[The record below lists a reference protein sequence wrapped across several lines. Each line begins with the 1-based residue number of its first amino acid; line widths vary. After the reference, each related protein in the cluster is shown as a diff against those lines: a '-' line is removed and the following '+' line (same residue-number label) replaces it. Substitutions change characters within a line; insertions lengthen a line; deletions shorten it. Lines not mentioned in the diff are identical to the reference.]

1 MGLFKKDPVQLPD
14 TEDAEELR
22 VKKNAST
29 MSLDDV
35 NMDGTYSD
43 ADVDPAM
50 KADLKAR
57 GLTRRERAALKKAK
71 QQAEGQFKNYVHLM
85 ALKPYEKYVFHSDYF
100 QVDGRFASIM
110 SFFHADGASDN
121 YGAFWGVNKIPS
133 GLDHDIEIVLFEQ
146 TRKMTEG
153 WLADRQ
159 KTSESVAKLNENEQT
174 KTGSNTSKAGAARRS
189 MDLMEIAKELQD
201 GAAYLHIHFRL
212 MVIGPTLEKLDAAI
226 AKISRLYID
235 RFATLSAAAYFG
247 EQKQELSMLFMKNQ
261 NKQGPGFYMTSMEYA
276 GAYSL
281 VTHGLEDANGEYVGQ
296 MVGDVNNAAVLF
308 DVNRYRRR
316 VVIADEGY
324 DDHYAARVHVSALWG
339 SKLSQAALLSNQ
351 RVVHLILDGT
361 NLDHIGPKFQ
371 TMTYKLDLNKGDVN
385 MFEMFGDRK
394 DQLAIFPSQM
404 QKLILMASQAY
415 TATDSDKSIIEG
427 NLEKVA
433 TQFYI
438 DNRMWYE
445 NAKDNQD
452 KLRVVGIPH
461 KQVPK
466 LEMFVAYLDTAYNNM
481 KSTLARDNEE
491 LHALNVLALTFR
503 NLLSSNGDLFNTI
516 TSDSIDGAAHGRR
529 VIYDFSRLL
538 QRGIGV
544 AMAQLVNVIG
554 FAVNS
559 MGVGDLVII
568 HGADKIDAGVKK
580 YLDVQFDKLFDAGGR
595 VAYLYNSIDK
605 MLGDAEFCK
614 FDRAD
619 YMIFG
624 NMSDGQAISYQKAVN
639 QDIPADLVR
648 LITNRSESINYIR
661 RGFDNIVF
669 TRDLTLCAPG
679 RSNTKGGHR

>member
-1 MGLFKKDPVQLPD
+1 M
-14 TEDAEELR
+14 
-22 VKKNAST
+22 
-29 MSLDDV
+29 
-35 NMDGTYSD
+35 
-43 ADVDPAM
+43 
-50 KADLKAR
+50 
-57 GLTRRERAALKKAK
+57 
-71 QQAEGQFKNYVHLM
+71 
-85 ALKPYEKYVFHSDYF
+85 
-100 QVDGRFASIM
+100 
-110 SFFHADGASDN
+110 
-121 YGAFWGVNKIPS
+121 
-133 GLDHDIEIVLFEQ
+133 
-146 TRKMTEG
+146 
-153 WLADRQ
+153 
-159 KTSESVAKLNENEQT
+159 
-174 KTGSNTSKAGAARRS
+174 
-189 MDLMEIAKELQD
+189 
-201 GAAYLHIHFRL
+201 
-212 MVIGPTLEKLDAAI
+212 
-226 AKISRLYID
+226 
-235 RFATLSAAAYFG
+235 
-247 EQKQELSMLFMKNQ
+247 
-261 NKQGPGFYMTSMEYA
+261 
-276 GAYSL
+276 
-281 VTHGLEDANGEYVGQ
+281 
-296 MVGDVNNAAVLF
+296 
-308 DVNRYRRR
+308 
-316 VVIADEGY
+316 
-324 DDHYAARVHVSALWG
+324 
-339 SKLSQAALLSNQ
+339 
-351 RVVHLILDGT
+351 
-361 NLDHIGPKFQ
+361 
-371 TMTYKLDLNKGDVN
+371 
-385 MFEMFGDRK
+385 
-394 DQLAIFPSQM
+394 
-404 QKLILMASQAY
+404 
-415 TATDSDKSIIEG
+415 
-427 NLEKVA
+427 
-433 TQFYI
+433 
-438 DNRMWYE
+438 
-445 NAKDNQD
+445 
-452 KLRVVGIPH
+452 VGIPH